1 MKNWLS
7 ELRQATSRL
16 RRNPSFTVPALLL
29 LAVGVAATTALFAVL
44 DAAVLRPVAYPEP
57 QRLVSVLANRP
68 SRGLERVSLSPA
80 DFLRLRAASRSFA
93 VFGAYVPFG
102 TVDWT
107 GGGDASRLDRFLVSE
122 GLLEAL
128 RPELSAGR
136 SLQAGDY
143 AAGAPPVALVSH
155 RLAQGR
161 LGGPAAAVG
170 TELALDGLPHT
181 VVGVLP
187 ADLRLPGGDP
197 DLVLPLV
204 LPAGAAEDFS
214 SAYLG
219 GVGRLRDDATLADAT
234 AELAVLAASAPA
246 RDGEPADLT
255 FDVRTLGELYTLK
268 ARLPLTVLFTAVLL
282 LLALAAANL
291 ASLQL
296 VRGLARQGELAIR
309 SALGASGRHLAAPVI
324 AEQAVLATAGT
335 LVAVPLAMAILR
347 LMPDPRGVF
356 LPASLA
362 LRLDARALAFCA
374 MATAVVVVASGLAAG
389 ARATG
394 RPIAGT
400 LRAASTGRPERVLA
414 GLVVAEVALAF
425 VLLFGGGILGD
436 ALRRLS
442 AEPSGLAPGRVL
454 TVELSLPA
462 SRYPTPEAVEVAYG
476 RLMDDVASLPGVAAA
491 GLAREVPPSS
501 SWSYEPEVVGEQLP
515 AGAGADWLL
524 VSPGYFEAMGTP
536 LVEGRGFEAGD
547 RRDRQPVAVVN
558 EAFVRELL
566 GGRPA
571 LERQLGFN
579 GDTWEIVGVA
589 ADQQAPGV
597 EVEPTVYLAYSQSTV
612 PPDMVRA
619 RTLVLSTG
627 GDPAALGSAVGGAVR
642 RLDPELPWRSKP
654 LSERLAAAGPVAR
667 SRLQAA
673 VLGTF
678 AAVSLLLAVV
688 GVHGVL
694 AFVARRRSREIGIRM
709 ALGATARSVVRLVV
723 GRGALLTTL
732 GVFAGALA
740 APAVADLLG
749 RLPDAPATAD
759 WRLVALT
766 GGALLAA
773 GLLAALVPAWR
784 ASRQDP
790 VAVLREG

>member
-1 MKNWLS
+1 
-7 ELRQATSRL
+7 
-16 RRNPSFTVPALLL
+16 
-29 LAVGVAATTALFAVL
+29 
-44 DAAVLRPVAYPEP
+44 
-57 QRLVSVLANRP
+57 
-68 SRGLERVSLSPA
+68 
-80 DFLRLRAASRSFA
+80 
-93 VFGAYVPFG
+93 
-102 TVDWT
+102 
-107 GGGDASRLDRFLVSE
+107 
-122 GLLEAL
+122 
-128 RPELSAGR
+128 
-136 SLQAGDY
+136 
-143 AAGAPPVALVSH
+143 
-155 RLAQGR
+155 
-161 LGGPAAAVG
+161 
-170 TELALDGLPHT
+170 
-181 VVGVLP
+181 
-187 ADLRLPGGDP
+187 
-197 DLVLPLV
+197 
-204 LPAGAAEDFS
+204 
-214 SAYLG
+214 
-219 GVGRLRDDATLADAT
+219 
-234 AELAVLAASAPA
+234 
-246 RDGEPADLT
+246 
-255 FDVRTLGELYTLK
+255 
-268 ARLPLTVLFTAVLL
+268 
-282 LLALAAANL
+282 
-291 ASLQL
+291 
-296 VRGLARQGELAIR
+296 
-309 SALGASGRHLAAPVI
+309 
-324 AEQAVLATAGT
+324 
-335 LVAVPLAMAILR
+335 
-347 LMPDPRGVF
+347 
-356 LPASLA
+356 
-362 LRLDARALAFCA
+362 
-374 MATAVVVVASGLAAG
+374 
-389 ARATG
+389 
-394 RPIAGT
+394 
-400 LRAASTGRPERVLA
+400 
-414 GLVVAEVALAF
+414 
-425 VLLFGGGILGD
+425 
-436 ALRRLS
+436 
-442 AEPSGLAPGRVL
+442 
-454 TVELSLPA
+454 
-462 SRYPTPEAVEVAYG
+462 
-476 RLMDDVASLPGVAAA
+476 
-491 GLAREVPPSS
+491 
-501 SWSYEPEVVGEQLP
+501 
-515 AGAGADWLL
+515 

-642 RLDPELPWRSKP
+642 RLDPELPWRSKL
-654 LSERLAAAGPVAR
+654 LSERLAAAGPLAR

-678 AAVSLLLAVV
+678 AAVSLLLTVV